1 MQHGFPRNPDSS
13 VVWESEAQKWGSQ
26 QWKQRKV
33 VSDIAINYCSLA
45 NDTLQSHEH
54 ELENSIQVS

>member
-26 QWKQRKV
+26 QWKERKV
-33 VSDIAINYCSLA
+33 GDIFCPLKEIGR
-45 NDTLQSHEH
+45 
-54 ELENSIQVS
+54 